1 MKLNIFKMEVSF
13 RFIQTVAM
21 ENSKKRQELLAQQ
34 KEFNEQ
40 VKRFEGFIRENE
52 AKGERSDEK
61 FFEELKLK
69 EIDAKEFDK
78 LKQQYKEII
87 PK

>member
-1 MKLNIFKMEVSF
+1 MLQ
-13 RFIQTVAM
+13 R
-21 ENSKKRQELLAQQ
+21 
-34 KEFNEQ
+34 EFYDQ

-52 AKGERSDEK
+52 AKEERTDEK

-69 EIDAKEFDK
+69 EEDAKEFQK
-78 LKQQYKEII
+78 LKQQYREVI